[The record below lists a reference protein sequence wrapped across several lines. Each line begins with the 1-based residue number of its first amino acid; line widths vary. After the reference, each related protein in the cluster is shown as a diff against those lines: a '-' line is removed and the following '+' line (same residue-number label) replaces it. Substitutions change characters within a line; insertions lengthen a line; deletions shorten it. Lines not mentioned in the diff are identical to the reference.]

1 MTDVNTHSIRITDE
15 AKYALD
21 LLAASR
27 RQSKQEAASEAI
39 LEAWRKYQEEEKRLE
54 KEN

>member
-1 MTDVNTHSIRITDE
+1 MTDATTHSVRITDD

-27 RQSKQEAASEAI
+27 RQSKQEAASQAI
-39 LEAWRKYQEEEKRLE
+39 LEAWRKYQKEEKRLE
-54 KEN
+54 EED